1 MYIYNIYIGFTFNA
15 SVLQGRNR
23 FGHTFLYAP
32 APQRLAEVMA
42 KMEEEHRGIDGAA
55 MAKIQAKV
63 RKY

>member
-1 MYIYNIYIGFTFNA
+1 
-15 SVLQGRNR
+15 
-23 FGHTFLYAP
+23 
-32 APQRLAEVMA
+32 MA